1 MTGFDYPT
9 IAHSR
14 RHGPGGYSSYE
25 SYREWLRDEFL
36 FRCVFCLHREQWYNR
51 GGSFHIDHF
60 VPVSVDDKG
69 TCEYDN
75 LLYVCAACNEAKKA
89 VIGLPDPCQVPLAE
103 CLRIVESGQVEALNS
118 VGEKLRQT
126 LLLNSKRNVSYR
138 SRLIRILDALSK
150 SDPALYAEMMGFP
163 DDLPDLRKKKA
174 SSNTRP
180 AGVLTCFFVLR
191 ENKQLSATY

>member
-1 MTGFDYPT
+1 
-9 IAHSR
+9 
-14 RHGPGGYSSYE
+14 
-25 SYREWLRDEFL
+25 
-36 FRCVFCLHREQWYNR
+36 
-51 GGSFHIDHF
+51 
-60 VPVSVDDKG
+60 
-69 TCEYDN
+69 
-75 LLYVCAACNEAKKA
+75 
-89 VIGLPDPCQVPLAE
+89 
-103 CLRIVESGQVEALNS
+103 LRIVESGQVEALNS

>member
-180 AGVLTCFFVLR
+180 AGVLNCFFVLR
-191 ENKQLSATY
+191 ENRLLSATY